1 MIFMSE
7 EARKRLLGEADP
19 ERTLV
24 VYDNTL
30 IKGIPETYKKTFAV
44 PATGE
49 AEKVFQNRMVANI
62 YMLGATIELINPG
75 SFEVLKKIV
84 SASVPKKFEELNIKA
99 LEAGH
104 QYYRDHGPDKKPGA
118 SR

>member
-1 MIFMSE
+1 MSE
-7 EARKRLLGEADP
+7 EARKKLIGEADP

-30 IKGIPETYKKTFAV
+30 VKGIPDNYKKTFAV

-49 AEKVFQNRMVANI
+49 AEAAFKNRMVANI
-62 YMLGATIELINPG
+62 YMLGATIEVINPG

-104 QYYRDHGPDKKPGA
+104 EYYQNHKPV
-118 SR
+118 